1 MLSPKALDSFVGVA
15 EPPHFKSLVSPTLE
29 KMFHRLCSGKK
40 ISGPRSCHWLMP
52 VHLSPAPTPATFG
65 FMIPVFPSWRVWKLH
80 EYYKTVC
87 TYCLA
92 FPGVPISR
100 TNKLTKLERITSP
113 QRSLILT
120 RFSFTPS
127 YRRPSARFTLRY
139 GIRRSHP
146 RFLTWAVFPAV
157 LATLLCDK
165 AAIISDLQNS
175 PTFPPAQ
182 LFRGTVC

>member
-1 MLSPKALDSFVGVA
+1 ME
-15 EPPHFKSLVSPTLE
+15 EPPHFKSVVSPTLG

-52 VHLSPAPTPATFG
+52 VHLPPAPTPAAFG

-80 EYYKTVC
+80 EYYDTVC

-100 TNKLTKLERITSP
+100 TNKLTKLERRTCP

-120 RFSFTPS
+120 RFRLRPVIEDLLQDLHYTMESADPIHGFLPGPS
-127 YRRPSARFTLRY
+127 S
-139 GIRRSHP
+139 
-146 RFLTWAVFPAV
+146 
-157 LATLLCDK
+157 
-165 AAIISDLQNS
+165 LQFWRHFS
-175 PTFPPAQ
+175 VTKQP
-182 LFRGTVC
+182 